1 MDDTDNQELID
12 RWRAGDA
19 KALNDLLPL
28 VYQELRLV
36 ARRHMR
42 NERANHMLQATG
54 LIHEA
59 YERLAGGLHGEIRN
73 RSHFVAIASRL
84 MRQVLID
91 HARSRL
97 AAKRQG
103 GIYLTLSE
111 AANVAD
117 HSDMDVLTLDD
128 ALTRL
133 SEFDQQQ
140 ARIIELRF
148 FGGLS
153 IAETAE
159 ALGISEATVKREWT
173 TARVWLLRELQTAT
187 P

>member
-1 MDDTDNQELID
+1 MDDTDNDELID
-12 RWRAGDA
+12 RWRAGDV

-36 ARRHMR
+36 AHRHMR
-42 NERANHMLQATG
+42 NERANHLLQATG

-59 YERLAGGLHGEIRN
+59 YERLAGGHHAEIRN

-111 AANVAD
+111 AANIAD
-117 HSDMDVLTLDD
+117 RSEMDVLTLDD

>member
-1 MDDTDNQELID
+1 
-12 RWRAGDA
+12 
-19 KALNDLLPL
+19 
-28 VYQELRLV
+28 
-36 ARRHMR
+36 
-42 NERANHMLQATG
+42 
-54 LIHEA
+54 
-59 YERLAGGLHGEIRN
+59 
-73 RSHFVAIASRL
+73 

-91 HARSRL
+91 HARTRL

-111 AANVAD
+111 AANIAD
-117 HSDMDVLTLDD
+117 RSEMDVLTLDD

-148 FGGLS
+148 FGGWS